1 MGRDRIKQEYKCRA
15 LILEQK
21 SLAHL
26 EIDWEIKYWELAG
39 HLDKFSSFLN
49 FAFFSFL
56 FSSL

>member
-1 MGRDRIKQEYKCRA
+1 M
-15 LILEQK
+15 LEQK

-49 FAFFSFL
+49 FAFSSFSIL
-56 FSSL
+56 FIMIKHI